1 MSKLPSGIYKI
12 TNLKNGKV
20 YIGQSENI
28 FIRRK
33 QHFSALDYGHHD
45 NKQMQSDYSKQR
57 GRGFHWE
64 VVEYCSIDKLNER
77 EKYWI
82 DFYHAVESGYNK
94 GWVPYKRKKTTQKRK
109 TGYGRYG
116 RS

>member
-28 FIRRK
+28 FVRRK
-33 QHFSALDYGHHD
+33 QHFSALNYGYHSNLD
-45 NKQMQSDYSKQR
+45 MQADFTAQR
-57 GRGFHWE
+57 GRGFRWDIL
-64 VVEYCSIDKLNER
+64 EYCSVKELNVR

-82 DFYHAVESGYNK
+82 EQYDSIERGYNK
-94 GWVPYKRKKTTQKRK
+94 GWVPYKRKVQKRK

-116 RS
+116 RG